1 MEATYSRQETF
12 RADNAVRFIEEVKN
26 PSRTLPADTGIG
38 YLPARRDP
46 RLRRPTMP
54 GDRAPSGI
62 GAPMKKVIN
71 VLSAIALGK
80 DMRSFLMDME
90 PMERAEYYVLNKVS
104 DGYQEAFET
113 FNDYALST
121 KAQFFLGIM
130 YLQGLGVDVDPAK
143 AFECMENAYKGKNI
157 NAAFYLGKMYL
168 EGIGVKKTVYKA
180 VDFFKEAARYED
192 HRAEL
197 ELGKLYL
204 ENKDV
209 ACDKEKAAKW
219 MLKSAQHGNPE
230 AQFIMGQ
237 LYKTGTGVKSDS
249 ALAVEWL
256 ERAANK
262 GHKGAQILLGNIYR
276 NGEGVQISRSEAE
289 YWYAVADGKRP
300 LRRSPSR
307 PQDFSKKENGGA
319 RPLCSLQPYDG
330 AVVLEV
336 HPHGGRNLRKPG
348 HERQGPADGHY
359 ESRSSG
365 QPDLPDVELPSLGGA
380 LPLRIIG

>member
-1 MEATYSRQETF
+1 
-12 RADNAVRFIEEVKN
+12 
-26 PSRTLPADTGIG
+26 
-38 YLPARRDP
+38 
-46 RLRRPTMP
+46 
-54 GDRAPSGI
+54 
-62 GAPMKKVIN
+62 
-71 VLSAIALGK
+71 
-80 DMRSFLMDME
+80 MRSFLMDME

-300 LRRSPSR
+300 LRRSRADLKIFQRKKMGALGPCVHFSPTIVPSSLR
-307 PQDFSKKENGGA
+307 SILMAAGTFGSPGMRVRVPQTGTMNPA
-319 RPLCSLQPYDG
+319 
-330 AVVLEV
+330 
-336 HPHGGRNLRKPG
+336 
-348 HERQGPADGHY
+348 PADSQTSLTLSFHPLGAPFLF
-359 ESRSSG
+359 ESSVRDAWVFAMQTGS
-365 QPDLPDVELPSLGGA
+365 PP
-380 LPLRIIG
+380 